1 MNQYSD
7 IIKYDRNSATRVR
20 YVPKHKMIKCDI
32 AAITSLKSRKM
43 HLREILM
50 DINTLIILNMITCI
64 RAYDCKI

>member
-1 MNQYSD
+1 
-7 IIKYDRNSATRVR
+7 
-20 YVPKHKMIKCDI
+20 MIKCDI

-50 DINTLIILNMITCI
+50 DINTLIILNIITCI